1 MGRATAIVLA
11 VTAVA
16 AVTTGRGGAAAPSGA
31 APSTAPAATASPAP
45 GAADLP
51 GVDLGAL
58 TPAQADT
65 VRRVAAEEFCHCGCP
80 HTLAGCLREHSSCK
94 HAPRMAQLAVRL
106 AGLGLGAGEI
116 RQQLRDYYSAFHRG
130 KRARLDV
137 KDFGPPRGDPAAPVV
152 LVEFS
157 DFTCPFCQ
165 RLKPELDR
173 WVDENAARVRLYYK
187 PFPIASHPHAME
199 AAITAE
205 WARDRGLF
213 WKMYD
218 QLFTHPGA
226 LSDDDLAGH
235 AEAVGGD
242 ADDLRAALGAGRNRA
257 RIAASQAEARAAR
270 LAGTPTLYVN
280 GRKLDLPLL
289 PGLDEVLDLA
299 VQDEEEWLKN
309 GGGWARD

>member
-1 MGRATAIVLA
+1 MRRATATILA
-11 VTAVA
+11 MTGVAIAAGSVA
-16 AVTTGRGGAAAPSGA
+16 AAEP
-31 APSTAPAATASPAP
+31 PAGQAQP
-45 GAADLP
+45 DLP
-51 GVDLGAL
+51 GVDLGSL
-58 TPAQADT
+58 TPPQAGT

-80 HTLAGCLREHSSCK
+80 HTLAGCLREHGSCK

-106 AGLGLGAGEI
+106 AGLGLTDREV
-116 RQQLRDYYSAFHRG
+116 RQSLRDYYSTFHRA

-137 KDFGPPRGDPAAPVV
+137 KDFGPPRGDAAAPVV

-173 WVDENAARVRLYYK
+173 YVEENASRVRLYYK
-187 PFPIASHPHAME
+187 PFPIASHEHALE
-199 AAITAE
+199 AAIAAE

-218 QLFTHPGA
+218 ELFAHPRA
-226 LSDDDLAGH
+226 LAEDDLAGY
-235 AEAVGGD
+235 AAAIGGD
-242 ADDLRAALGAGRNRA
+242 PDDLRKALETGRNKG

-289 PGLDEVLDLA
+289 PGLDETLEFA

-309 GGGWARD
+309 GGAWARD